1 MARLIDAEFEEK
13 HYTSMLLTPT
23 PDVTKLDQKNAR
35 IVIDALKMAPTVD
48 AVPVVRCWECKHGE
62 YDDAI
67 EDEYCYHC
75 RYDGFSYNKAD
86 HFCSDGE
93 RKGGDE

>member
-1 MARLIDAEFEEK
+1 MRLIDA
-13 HYTSMLLTPT
+13 
-23 PDVTKLDQKNAR
+23 
-35 IVIDALKMAPTVD
+35 DALKLEFMENGDDHTGYEIHRAIDKAPTVD
-48 AVPVVRCWECKHGE
+48 AVPVVRCRECEHGE

>member
-1 MARLIDAEFEEK
+1 MRLTDAVKLAEELSK
-13 HYTSMLLTPT
+13 RVLYEREDEKQAL
-23 PDVTKLDQKNAR
+23 R
-35 IVIDALKMAPTVD
+35 IVKEFPTVD
-48 AVPVVRCWECKHGE
+48 AVEVVRCRECEHGE

>member
-1 MARLIDAEFEEK
+1 MRLIDADAIIVDLLDRGIEGVQTDDYAEF
-13 HYTSMLLTPT
+13 
-23 PDVTKLDQKNAR
+23 QQ
-35 IVIDALKMAPTVD
+35 IVEDAPTVD
-48 AVPVVRCWECKHGE
+48 AVPVVRCRECEHGE

>member
-1 MARLIDAEFEEK
+1 MSRLIDA
-13 HYTSMLLTPT
+13 
-23 PDVTKLDQKNAR
+23 
-35 IVIDALKMAPTVD
+35 DALMECYNGLEKYHVPIGVVKANINDAPTVD
-48 AVPVVRCWECKHGE
+48 AVPVVRCRECEHGE

>member
-1 MARLIDAEFEEK
+1 MSKKEYIERDAAIEAFDDPRVERN
-13 HYTSMLLTPT
+13 YG
-23 PDVTKLDQKNAR
+23 DVSPESVIR
-35 IVIDALKMAPTVD
+35 VIDAIPAADV
-48 AVPVVRCWECKHGE
+48 VPVVRCRECEHGE